1 MEVEV
6 YPTGPRARIRG
17 LQSHKR
23 SNDRA
28 IPVARVAAN
37 LVGVE
42 RRELERGDVIA
53 EPGRW
58 RPTSVIEARV
68 VPVRALGH
76 PLRARGA
83 YKLYAGSAE
92 RDAKIRFL
100 RDGFARIRL
109 SAPVLLDVH
118 DRFVLREAGRQE
130 TVAGGVVLD
139 VDPPL
144 RPGPNAEDR
153 LAAREEASRD
163 ELPALLLAERG
174 AVRVADVSVLTGV
187 TPREIEGAVRTGPW
201 WVGEPIDDVVA
212 GAVGRALEDYHRQ
225 HPLREGA
232 DLATV
237 RSAAGEALERV
248 GGIPDPALIEALLD
262 LYAERGLVVRTA
274 SEVRLA
280 THRVALEERSENV
293 ARLVKE
299 ISAGEP
305 TPPTIGELVASG
317 IPREVI
323 EAAARTG
330 VIVKVSSDLAFTAE
344 FVARAR
350 SVLGDGGA
358 AGITVSEFRERLG
371 TSRKFA
377 VPLLEYFDQKGV
389 TYRRGDRRFLRDPTP

>member
-1 MEVEV
+1 GMEVEV

-42 RRELERGDVIA
+42 RRELERGNVIA

-76 PLRARGA
+76 PLR
-83 YKLYAGSAE
+83 
-92 RDAKIRFL
+92 
-100 RDGFARIRL
+100 
-109 SAPVLLDVH
+109 
-118 DRFVLREAGRQE
+118 
-130 TVAGGVVLD
+130 
-139 VDPPL
+139 
-144 RPGPNAEDR
+144 
-153 LAAREEASRD
+153 
-163 ELPALLLAERG
+163 ERG

-248 GGIPDPALIEALLD
+248 GGTPDP
-262 LYAERGLVVRTA
+262 
-274 SEVRLA
+274 
-280 THRVALEERSENV
+280 
-293 ARLVKE
+293 
-299 ISAGEP
+299 
-305 TPPTIGELVASG
+305 
-317 IPREVI
+317 
-323 EAAARTG
+323 
-330 VIVKVSSDLAFTAE
+330 
-344 FVARAR
+344 
-350 SVLGDGGA
+350 
-358 AGITVSEFRERLG
+358 
-371 TSRKFA
+371 
-377 VPLLEYFDQKGV
+377 
-389 TYRRGDRRFLRDPTP
+389 